1 MTAIPANRES
11 KLRPVNVLVI
21 ATCWATL
28 LAEGY
33 DIVSYGTV
41 VPALLQYGAWSL
53 TPAQAGAI
61 GSYAII
67 GMLFGALIVGTIG
80 DLIGRRRALVL
91 SISVFSVGMCLCAVA
106 PSPEALGLF
115 RFVAGLGL
123 GGGMPTAIAFTSEYA
138 PPKWRAFSVT
148 FIMSGFA
155 VGAVL
160 AALLAIPLIPAFG
173 WQVMFWIGIIPL
185 FVIVPLAL
193 WVVPES
199 VNFLVSRGR
208 REEAEAIAR
217 RYRVPITPEAVGGAQ
232 QDGAGA
238 GRLGS
243 LATMFSGDY
252 IRATLCFWAATFMAL
267 FVIFGLQTWLPEL
280 MRGSGYSLGSA
291 LSFLLVLNLAT
302 VFGTVFAGALAD
314 LWSSKMVTVISFVLA
329 AVCIGL
335 LSIPLPLAA
344 TYVLVA
350 LAGIGG
356 LGSQNLLNAYVS
368 KYYPAHGRSTALG
381 WTLGIG
387 RLGGISAPFVLGLLL
402 SSQLGLRWSFYAIAL
417 AAVLGAVFVALLP
430 GATRD
435 PAGPEVPERAAAEP
449 REASPETVRGS

>member
-1 MTAIPANRES
+1 MTAVPADTGRR
-11 KLRPVNVLVI
+11 LRPVNVLVI

-41 VPALLQYGAWSL
+41 VPSLLQYGGWSL
-53 TPAQAGAI
+53 TPAQAGSI

-67 GMLFGALIVGTIG
+67 GMLFGALVVGTIG

-91 SISVFSVGMCLCAVA
+91 SISVFSVGMGLCAVA
-106 PSPEALGLF
+106 PTPEALGLF
-115 RFVAGLGL
+115 RFIAGLGL
-123 GGGMPTAIAFTSEYA
+123 GGGMPTAIALTSEYA
-138 PPKWRAFSVT
+138 PPKWRAVSVT
-148 FIMSGFA
+148 FVMSGFA

-160 AALLAIPLIPAFG
+160 AALLAIPLIPAYG
-173 WQVMFWIGIIPL
+173 WQVMFWIGIVPL
-185 FVIVPLAL
+185 FVVVPLAV
-193 WVVPES
+193 WFVPES

-208 REEAEAIAR
+208 REEAEAIAH
-217 RYRVPITPEAVGGAQ
+217 RYGIHLSPEAVGGARGG
-232 QDGAGA
+232 GAGT
-238 GRLGS
+238 GRLS
-243 LATMFSGDY
+243 ALSTMFSGRY

-302 VFGTVFAGALAD
+302 AFGTIPAGALAD
-314 LWSSKMVTVISFVLA
+314 LWSSKMVTAISFVLA
-329 AVCIGL
+329 AVCISL
-335 LSIPLPLAA
+335 LSVPLPLVL

-350 LAGIGG
+350 LAGVGG

-402 SSQLGLRWSFYAIAL
+402 SSRVGLQWSFYAIAL

-430 GATRD
+430 GPAED
-435 PAGPEVPERAAAEP
+435 PAEPEITQRAVVDP
-449 REASPETVRGS
+449 REVSSEAMKRS